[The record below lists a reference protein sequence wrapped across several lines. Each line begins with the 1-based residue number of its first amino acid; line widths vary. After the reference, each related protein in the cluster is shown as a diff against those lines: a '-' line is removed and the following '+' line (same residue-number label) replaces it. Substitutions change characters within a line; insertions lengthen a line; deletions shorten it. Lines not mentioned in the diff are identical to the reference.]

1 MNKRSLFCLLHFSAL
16 SVFGSVKNVILIV
29 SDDLKADAIGC
40 YGKKIAHTP
49 NIDRLA
55 AEGTLF
61 LRMLIARVRYVLPP
75 ELVS

>member
-1 MNKRSLFCLLHFSAL
+1 MNKRSHSAYYTFLHYQF
-16 SVFGSVKNVILIV
+16 FGSVKNVILIV

-55 AEGTLF
+55 AEGAL